1 MTFKVAYLTTKY
13 DPSLVYGVE
22 TTIGTLTNTRL
33 SCVHTSHPKMF
44 TPRLEAVDFAVFV
57 MTMTMYQ
64 SHLSVSQLSRLEVD
78 TNQQLANRNDP
89 YFSPSAVMMV
99 SSGLAAAVRV
109 PRLILSRCDVRRQ
122 TTDLL
127 DPTLWTGFME
137 TLDNISAPIICF
149 SRGEVA

>member
-1 MTFKVAYLTTKY
+1 M
-13 DPSLVYGVE
+13 D
-22 TTIGTLTNTRL
+22 
-33 SCVHTSHPKMF
+33 
-44 TPRLEAVDFAVFV
+44 EAVDFAVFV

-109 PRLILSRCDVRRQ
+109 PRLILSRCELMFVAKRQ
-122 TTDLL
+122 ICWSPLSGL
-127 DPTLWTGFME
+127 VLWR
-137 TLDNISAPIICF
+137 P
-149 SRGEVA
+149 

>member
-1 MTFKVAYLTTKY
+1 
-13 DPSLVYGVE
+13 
-22 TTIGTLTNTRL
+22 
-33 SCVHTSHPKMF
+33 MF

-57 MTMTMYQ
+57 MTMTMYE

-89 YFSPSAVMMV
+89 YFPPSAVMMV

-137 TLDNISAPIICF
+137 TLDNISA
-149 SRGEVA
+149 